1 MKHLLIFFF
10 LSLAAISFS
19 QSVLDRQ
26 LVASVTFKNFT
37 TTASPK
43 GYKGMINI
51 NDQTGAFN
59 GNDVQVGDILIQSVD
74 LSVFRIDTIYAAF
87 LSRDSV
93 FVTEIT
99 DINRIPTGRGQL
111 ERRTTNYGLSLI
123 SPANSSG
130 ISEQALSII
139 QTSNIIK
146 IDSLL
151 SVSGGGGNAFDS
163 NRPILRVPQAGDN
176 IGGSDVVDWLS
187 WWYFTAPTISL
198 AQSPSTTVIE
208 IGATQQYTFTS
219 TTTNTGGAT
228 LSNGHLFVVSGDTL
242 DSYTSTTTGTATIDF
257 TPLQTPVDTFD
268 SQTYQIRAT
277 QQWSGS
283 GESGTATS
291 NTRTIR
297 AVYPV
302 LYGMVAD
309 TATAFADP
317 YGELTKLVQTEGN
330 KTVSFTGTGLIVY
343 GFPQTWTD
351 TNLSSIIDPNGFNVT
366 ASFTRVDYPTVT
378 STGLTNNYTD
388 VPYVFY
394 FLNTGTTTT
403 SSSSYTFNR

>member
-1 MKHLLIFFF
+1 M
-10 LSLAAISFS
+10 
-19 QSVLDRQ
+19 
-26 LVASVTFKNFT
+26 VATVTFDNFA
-37 TTASPK
+37 ASGS
-43 GYKGMINI
+43 GYKGLITF
-51 NDQTGAFN
+51 NDQTNEYN
-59 GNDVQVGDILIQSVD
+59 GTDVSVGDIIIQNSNAAIFRLDTVYTTT
-74 LSVFRIDTIYAAF
+74 LSK
-87 LSRDSV
+87 DSV
-93 FVTEIT
+93 FLTEIT
-99 DINRIPTGRGQL
+99 SKGVAPIGRGQI
-111 ERRTTNYGLSLI
+111 ERRTTNYGLSLF
-123 SPANSSG
+123 SPDNQNG
-130 ISEQALSII
+130 ISSQLLSII
-139 QTSNIIK
+139 QTSNTIK

-151 SVSGGGGNAFDS
+151 SVSGGGGNTFDS
-163 NRPILRVPQAGDN
+163 NRPILRVPQVGDN

-242 DSYTSTTTGTATIDF
+242 DNYTSTTTGTATIDF

-277 QQWSGS
+277 QQWTGS

-378 STGLTNNYTD
+378 STGLPNNYTD

>member
-1 MKHLLIFFF
+1 MRLVFALIFIFCF
-10 LSLAAISFS
+10 SFGLFA
-19 QSVLDRQ
+19 QTELERRM
-26 LVASVTFKNFT
+26 VATVTFANFA
-37 TTASPK
+37 ASDS
-43 GYKGMINI
+43 GYRGLITF
-51 NDQTGAFN
+51 NDQTNEYDGT
-59 GNDVQVGDILIQSVD
+59 DVAVGDIIIQNSNASIFRLDTVYTTT
-74 LSVFRIDTIYAAF
+74 LSK
-87 LSRDSV
+87 DSV
-93 FVTEIT
+93 FLTEIT
-99 DINRIPTGRGQL
+99 SNGVAPIGRGQI
-111 ERRTTNYGLSLI
+111 ERRTANYGLSLF
-123 SPANSSG
+123 SPDNQNG
-130 ISEQALSII
+130 ISSQLLSII
-139 QTSNIIK
+139 QTNNIIK

-151 SVSGGGGNAFDS
+151 SVSGGGGNTSFDS
-163 NRPILRVPQAGDN
+163 DRPILRVPQAGDN

>member
-1 MKHLLIFFF
+1 M
-10 LSLAAISFS
+10 
-19 QSVLDRQ
+19 
-26 LVASVTFKNFT
+26 VATVTFANFA
-37 TTASPK
+37 ASDS
-43 GYKGMINI
+43 GYRGLITF
-51 NDQTGAFN
+51 NDQTNEYDGT
-59 GNDVQVGDILIQSVD
+59 DVAVGDIIIQNSNA
-74 LSVFRIDTIYAAF
+74 SIFRLDTVYTTTLAK
-87 LSRDSV
+87 DSV
-93 FVTEIT
+93 FLTEIT
-99 DINRIPTGRGQL
+99 SNGVAPIGRGQI
-111 ERRTTNYGLSLI
+111 ERRTANYGLSLF
-123 SPANSSG
+123 SPDNQNG
-130 ISEQALSII
+130 ISSQLLSII